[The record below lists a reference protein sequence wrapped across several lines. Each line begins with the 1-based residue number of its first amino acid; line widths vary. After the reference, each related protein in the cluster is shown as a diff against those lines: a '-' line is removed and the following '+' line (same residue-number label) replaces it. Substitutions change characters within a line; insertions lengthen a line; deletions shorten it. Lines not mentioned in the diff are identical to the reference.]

1 MSLQILGGSTNTVY
15 DTNANEIL
23 KFVPTSSAV
32 NHLQDTNAATGNPP
46 ELAAIGDDTNIGLK
60 LSPKGTG
67 EVLLNAGGV
76 LQGGSAGGQSTLD
89 KLINRKTPVSD
100 NTATDLYTVTI
111 PNGDHAAGI
120 RVLAIATLIGADNRE
135 STRVVEYQVVLTRI
149 TGTAAVV
156 AISSAIGG
164 QIATLGGGATLTLVL
179 GVSAV
184 SGAAG
189 ATNTFTI
196 QVTTVGSVAQ
206 NSRVTAVAELL
217 NMEATGVTI
226 ATA

>member
-1 MSLQILGGSTNTVY
+1 MSLAIQGGNVNTIF
-15 DTNANEIL
+15 DTNSNELL
-23 KFVPTSSAV
+23 KFVPTASAV
-32 NHLQDTNAATGNPP
+32 NHLQETNAATGNPP

-67 EVLLNAGGV
+67 EIIENAAGV
-76 LQGGSAGGQSTLD
+76 IQGGSAGGQSTFD
-89 KLINRKTPVSD
+89 RLINRKTPVSD
-100 NTATDLYTVTI
+100 NTATDLFTVTI
-111 PNGDHAAGI
+111 PNGDHSAGI
-120 RVLAIATLIGADNRE
+120 RVFCIATLIGADNRE
-135 STRVVEYQVVLTRI
+135 STRVVEYQITLTRV

-164 QIATLGGGATLTLVL
+164 QIATLGGGATLTLAL
-179 GVSAV
+179 SVSAV
-184 SGAAG
+184 SGGAA

-196 QVTTVGSVAQ
+196 QVTTVGSAAQ

-226 ATA
+226 AAA